1 MKKSDKMTDVMLIK
15 AFSEE
20 GRNNYEVAIIPL
32 WGDWLKKSLETT
44 DLLEILNV
52 EYYSGY
58 ITRKE
63 HGISFLLCRTAK
75 VPFYEQW
82 LGEKELAFLDAK
94 AEEIEQLCRHFD
106 CIKSDSLI
114 VHPSGMANYEAFED
128 IKFRTVDFDIT
139 LIQEILTAK
148 N

>member
-1 MKKSDKMTDVMLIK
+1 MKKSDIMTDVMLIK
-15 AFSEE
+15 AFTEV

-52 EYYSGY
+52 ESYSGY
-58 ITRKE
+58 IARKE

-82 LGEKELAFLDAK
+82 LADKELAFLDAK

-128 IKFRTVDFDIT
+128 VKFRTVDFDIT

>member
-15 AFSEE
+15 AFSEV
-20 GRNNYEVAIIPL
+20 GRNNHEVAIIPL

-52 EYYSGY
+52 ESFSGH
-58 ITRKE
+58 IARKE
-63 HGISFLLCRTAK
+63 NGISFLLCRTAK
-75 VPFYEQW
+75 EPFYEQW
-82 LGEKELAFLDAK
+82 LDEKELAFLDAQ

-106 CIKSDSLI
+106 SIKSNNLT
-114 VHPSGMANYEAFED
+114 VYPSGMANYEAFED
-128 IKFRTVDFDIT
+128 IKLRTALFDLT
-139 LIQEILTAK
+139 LIQEILTSK